1 MRRVVVLTLATL
13 LLVTSC
19 VKFKQNTV
27 GVSPQ
32 GEKLAASENLYYRF
46 NITDT
51 TVPYKIFFSARFSN
65 KFILNNLPLGI
76 LYISPQ
82 GKRYSDTIRLYLNE
96 TDPHTEFVKNG
107 NWRDYRWLYRDGAM
121 FPEKGIWLVS
131 VKNIHIKEMYGI
143 RELALSLKQKR

>member
-1 MRRVVVLTLATL
+1 MRRVVVLTLAAL

-96 TDPHTEFVKNG
+96 TDPNTEFVKNG